1 MKAGRVLIVTHYWP
15 PHVGGIET
23 VAVEQASRLAE
34 RGWEV
39 RVVTSRLRGDEA
51 HERYGPVMVDRF
63 RCVNLL
69 ERLYSVPVPLVSP
82 TMLFGLWKRTRKA
95 DVVVAHGHVY
105 IGTSF
110 AAVAARL
117 RKRPFVLVQ
126 HAPFIDYGRGL
137 NVVERAADRTVGRR
151 VIRSARTVIAVS
163 EFTADFVR
171 SLVPDAPIEI
181 VGSGVDHGR
190 FTANAAAAESR
201 PSRARPTVLTVRRL
215 VPRNGVD
222 CLVEAWQRAGLGAR
236 AELVIGGTGPEIA
249 EIQKLAAGDPSIRVL
264 GYVPDDELPALYRNA
279 DLFVLPSRS
288 GEGFGL
294 VALEAMASGLPVLAT
309 SSGGVVDIVKDGV
322 NGRLVPPNDVPGLAE
337 ALTQLVDDGPLRT
350 ELAQG
355 ARRSAGAST
364 WDGSIDLLAGA
375 LVDAMVPPSVA
386 PGRSTPERSHRTP

>member
-1 MKAGRVLIVTHYWP
+1 VKAGRVLIVTHYWP

-23 VAVEQASRLAE
+23 VAVEQASRLAV

-39 RVVTSRLRGDEA
+39 QVVTSRLRGDQA
-51 HERYGPVMVDRF
+51 RERHGPVLVERF

-69 ERLYSVPVPLVSP
+69 ERLWNVPVPLVSP
-82 TMLFGLWKRTRKA
+82 AMLLFLWKRARHA

-105 IGTSF
+105 VGTQF
-110 AAVAARL
+110 AALAARL
-117 RKRPFVLVQ
+117 TKRPFVLVQ

-137 NVVERAADRTVGRR
+137 NVLEHAADRTIGRR
-151 VIRSARTVIAVS
+151 IIRSARIVIAVS
-163 EFTADFVR
+163 DFTAEFVR
-171 SLVPDAPIEI
+171 SLVPDAPVEI
-181 VGSGVDHGR
+181 VRSGVDHDR
-190 FTANAAAAESR
+190 FTETAPR
-201 PSRARPTVLTVRRL
+201 PTRSRPTVLTVRRL

-222 CLVEAWQRAGLGAR
+222 CLVEAWQRAGLRAR

-249 EIQKLAAGDPSIRVL
+249 AIQRLAAGDPSIRVL
-264 GYVPDDELPALYRNA
+264 GYVPDDELPALYQDA

-322 NGRLVPPNDVPGLAE
+322 NGRLVPPNDVPALAE
-337 ALTQLVDDGPLRT
+337 ALNRLVDDGPLRT

-364 WDGSIDLLAGA
+364 WDESIDLLAGA
-375 LVDAMVPPSVA
+375 LVFAMAQPSA
-386 PGRSTPERSHRTP
+386 GPGLSTSEPSRRKP